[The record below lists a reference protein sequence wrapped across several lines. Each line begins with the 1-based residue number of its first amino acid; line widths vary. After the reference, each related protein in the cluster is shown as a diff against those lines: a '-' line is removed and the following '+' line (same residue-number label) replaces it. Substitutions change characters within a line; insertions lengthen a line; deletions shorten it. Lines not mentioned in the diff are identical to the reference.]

1 MQIPVK
7 PEGGDATMRVAKP
20 TFLCPFQDESLSGR
34 PAYSNRIEAKEP
46 PCLLI
51 LERLSGGG
59 GTNENKR
66 RCFSIREGP
75 EARHAGADAALV
87 GCRQGV

>member
-1 MQIPVK
+1 
-7 PEGGDATMRVAKP
+7 MRVAKP

-34 PAYSNRIEAKEP
+34 PAYPNRIEAKEP

-51 LERLSGGG
+51 LERSSGGG

-66 RCFSIREGP
+66 RCFPSARGQRPAMPVRMLRSSAAGRE
-75 EARHAGADAALV
+75 
-87 GCRQGV
+87 